1 MCMVLGSLTRTEKTS
16 KRVNENPKDFSMK
29 NQFTNLKMSG
39 LNKCLVLNPFEI
51 GSEYTRR

>member
-1 MCMVLGSLTRTEKTS
+1 MCMVLGSLMRTEKTS